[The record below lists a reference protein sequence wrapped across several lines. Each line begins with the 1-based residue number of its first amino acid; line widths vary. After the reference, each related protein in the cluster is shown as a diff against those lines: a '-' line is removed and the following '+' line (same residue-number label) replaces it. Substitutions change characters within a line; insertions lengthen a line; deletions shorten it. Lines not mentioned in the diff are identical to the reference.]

1 MAEFIQ
7 ELLYIL
13 ITGVGVLLVKCLI
26 KFINKKIDELQIEK
40 EIKDNELLNQ
50 YIDTVQQVVY
60 DVVLMVTQTYVENL
74 KQHGNFDKE
83 AQKHAKEM
91 ALETAKAL
99 ISEEAKNAIITVY
112 GDLDLY
118 LSNLLESIVNQNKT
132 TK

>member
-7 ELLYIL
+7 ELLYIV

>member
-1 MAEFIQ
+1 MTELIQ
-7 ELLYIL
+7 NILYIL
-13 ITGVGVLLVKCLI
+13 ITASGVLLIKCLMN
-26 KFINKKIDELQIEK
+26 FINSKIDELQIEK

-50 YIDTVQQVVY
+50 YIDTAQQVVY

-74 KQHGNFDKE
+74 KQHGNFTKE

-99 ISEEAKNAIITVY
+99 ISEEAKNAIIVVY

-132 TK
+132 IK